1 MTVNPF
7 KLMGWAALALCVVG
21 AFTEIPYSGLL
32 LVLLGLGVGFSIAT
46 EDSVRVIVTAVA
58 LGTLPAAFNN
68 IPEVGMYLANIFN
81 AGATFVAGGALMMIS
96 RNVWNRFKP

>member
-1 MTVNPF
+1 MNPF
-7 KLMGWAALALCVVG
+7 KLVGWAALAICVIG

-32 LVLLGLGVGFSIAT
+32 LVLLGLVVGVSIAT

-58 LGTLPAAFNN
+58 LASLPSVLNH
-68 IPEVGMYLANIFN
+68 IPEVGMYLAKIFS
-81 AGATFVAGGALMMIS
+81 AGGTFVAGGALMMIS